1 MLGSAG
7 VIFWLV
13 LMIAFAIF
21 EGVTEQLVSI
31 WFAIGSIGGAV
42 VSGLGGQFW
51 LQLVVFL
58 AVSILVLLLGRPFLA
73 SKLRRAK
80 QPTNADRV
88 IGMTGVVL
96 QSIDNIQE
104 TGRVKANG
112 LDWTARSASGTVVPK
127 DALVTVLAIDGVKLI
142 VDPIPVQRPVQPVQ

>member
-13 LMIAFAIF
+13 LMIAFVVF

-31 WFAIGSIGGAV
+31 WFAIGSIGAAIV
-42 VSGLGGQFW
+42 TGLHGPFW
-51 LQLVVFL
+51 LQLIIFL
-58 AVSILVLLLGRPFLA
+58 AASILVLLLGRPFLS
-73 SKLRRAK
+73 SKLYKAK

-96 QSIDNIQE
+96 QDIDNIQE

-112 LDWTARSASGTVVPK
+112 LDWTARSSSGVVIPK
-127 DALVTVLAIDGVKLI
+127 DAMVTVLAIDGVKLI
-142 VDPIPVQRPVQPVQ
+142 VNPVPVQQPAQ